1 MQISSSSLN
10 RSVQASTEVPEH
22 ASLRRRSVSVLSVNV
37 GGLTTFKL
45 NVLREV
51 SRDADVLML
60 QEVNKQGYKRLEQE
74 VNVSQRAGRWFL
86 SKQPNCSE
94 GVATFLCQELSE
106 RVVGVQ
112 TPSDRILKVVVS
124 LNGKAQAVLVNCY
137 APHSG
142 KSADDYKKILSQL
155 KKVTSKVNKR
165 RLILIGGDLNAQLNR
180 NFKQD
185 NNRYG
190 YSHRSNRNGKMLER
204 WLLQHEYEVVNFKF
218 KTGRKKEKKHATYYQ
233 KGNSRIKSEIDFFV
247 TNNLPLLTSFRI
259 VKNISAKLY
268 GGTNFDHQAIEA
280 RFLTNLTHKSFVHK
294 EKPDVSLL
302 LKDRNLVQLVNDKI
316 GEKLREMA
324 GEEAAYEDL
333 NSAGTVELVAKKRRE
348 FSTATRQQKKDLTA
362 AVKASALV
370 DRNIWLNKV
379 SNKIQ
384 QLFRTNRTRE
394 AFAVVNRL
402 KPKKKLQ
409 ARINTDS
416 AGNRVDVGSR
426 LRILKEYMEKQQ
438 IPPTPKIQLAKSQME
453 HYHRPIFEPAL
464 QESIDVHPPTQGE
477 VLTTIKQ
484 LKNNRAPGLDNI
496 PNELLKTSVKVQKLI
511 TRKIQNIFRNDS
523 IPNKDLK
530 ILCSSKIIH
539 IYKQKGSKN
548 EPSSYRPIALL
559 NTTFKLLTKIINNR
573 LTDILEKLPSYQA
586 GFRSNF
592 STMNKIEV
600 LNSIVKH
607 CLRKN
612 QKLKLLF
619 VDFQK
624 AFDSVDHRF
633 IQISLKEHH
642 VPKKLRKIIKSLY
655 EAAEVRAAE
664 GNKLSES
671 VNLRRGVLQG
681 DSLSPAI
688 FVVVLNSVMKR
699 INHSTLTNL
708 TVAGMKF
715 NYLAFADDIVTICD
729 SDEQISNFV
738 NQLQTLEP
746 VSGLRINISKTKI
759 LLTDEGYEINEDI
772 PDEDINLILSKFY
785 CETCDRYFET
795 KRSYDAHCRSR
806 FCDGTR
812 NHSRKGTLAVL
823 HTKEILEQ
831 KLQPSAVPVTVNG
844 ECIEPVKSYKY
855 LGMEFNSAGISV
867 NSILQKLEL
876 CEIRLN
882 KYRDFIQSPEIWNAT
897 KRNLVR
903 ALVLSPGLYSLV
915 NWPEDERINKKLHM
929 LSRKIKAAIENIH
942 IKEVRIQE
950 GDLDVCKIVQDLKDK
965 YNRTEKTLHDEQ
977 LTSLRLSNIN
987 NNLQPKRPREI
998 SYLEV
1003 QDRLNWNPT
1012 PPTEPPP
1019 EQSQQEESNLSNTPP
1034 TPNRISPIAIARTM
1048 SRYKRQRLATINPL
1062 EYTQTML
1069 AVNES
1074 IQNP

>member
-45 NVLREV
+45 NVLREI

-142 KSADDYKKILSQL
+142 KSADDYKKFLSQL
-155 KKVTSKVNKR
+155 KKVTSKQNLKR
-165 RLILIGGDLNAQLNR
+165 KHPPLNVQIP
-180 NFKQD
+180 
-185 NNRYG
+185 
-190 YSHRSNRNGKMLER
+190 ER
-204 WLLQHEYEVVNFKF
+204 E
-218 KTGRKKEKKHATYYQ
+218 
-233 KGNSRIKSEIDFFV
+233 
-247 TNNLPLLTSFRI
+247 
-259 VKNISAKLY
+259 
-268 GGTNFDHQAIEA
+268 
-280 RFLTNLTHKSFVHK
+280 
-294 EKPDVSLL
+294 
-302 LKDRNLVQLVNDKI
+302 
-316 GEKLREMA
+316 
-324 GEEAAYEDL
+324 
-333 NSAGTVELVAKKRRE
+333 NSAGTIELVTKKRRE
-348 FSTATRQQKKDLTA
+348 FSTATHQQKKDLTA
-362 AVKASALV
+362 AVKANALV

-394 AFAVVNRL
+394 AYAIVNRL
-402 KPKKKLQ
+402 KPNKKLH

-438 IPPTPKIQLAKSQME
+438 IPPTPKIQLSKSRIE

-464 QESIDVHPPTQGE
+464 QKSIDVHPPTSDE

-548 EPSSYRPIALL
+548 EPSSYRHIALL

-573 LTDILEKLPSYQA
+573 LAHILEKLPSYQA

-624 AFDSVDHRF
+624 AFDSVDYRF

-664 GNKLSES
+664 GNKHSGS

-746 VSGLRINISKTKI
+746 VSGLRINISRTKI

-785 CETCDRYFET
+785 CETCDRYFEA
-795 KRSYDAHCRSR
+795 KKSYDAHCRSR

-812 NHSRKGTLAVL
+812 NRSRKGTLAVL

-831 KLQPSAVPVTVNG
+831 KLQPSADPVTVNG

-855 LGMEFNSAGISV
+855 LGMEFNSAGILV
-867 NSILQKLEL
+867 NSILQKVEL

-942 IKEVRIQE
+942 IKVVRIQE

-977 LTSLRLSNIN
+977 LTSLRLSDSQTSTTTYNPRGPGKYHIWKSKIGLTGTQHLLLNRHLN
-987 NNLQPKRPREI
+987 NHNKKRATCQIPLQLQTEYPR
-998 SYLEV
+998 
-1003 QDRLNWNPT
+1003 
-1012 PPTEPPP
+1012 
-1019 EQSQQEESNLSNTPP
+1019 
-1034 TPNRISPIAIARTM
+1034 
-1048 SRYKRQRLATINPL
+1048 
-1062 EYTQTML
+1062 
-1069 AVNES
+1069 
-1074 IQNP
+1074 